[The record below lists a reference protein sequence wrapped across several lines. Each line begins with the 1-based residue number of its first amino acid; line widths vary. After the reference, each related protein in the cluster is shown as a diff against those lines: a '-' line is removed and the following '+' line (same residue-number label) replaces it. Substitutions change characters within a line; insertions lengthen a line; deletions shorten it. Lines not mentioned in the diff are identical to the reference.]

1 MVTKHYS
8 VACASVLGIW
18 EYNWL
23 PQFTHTLLGW
33 SMEVDTN
40 EKSVWFYGGY
50 ERTLEN
56 NSRRCQEI
64 LYAFCDLLRFQA
76 S

>member
-8 VACASVLGIW
+8 NVLGTW

-33 SMEVDTN
+33 IMEVDTN

-56 NSRRCQEI
+56 NSRRRQEI
-64 LYAFCDLLRFQA
+64 LYASCDLLRFQ
-76 S
+76 SS